1 MDAAIQY
8 ATLIALIGVFQV
20 DHYVKGFLSFRGRM
34 ARIPYFCYSFTV
46 FMTIFVLSLLWGTYI
61 VDGWLMIIETLAV
74 LAICVLASWANLAI
88 TAKRLHDLG
97 LSAWHMIWLFLPT
110 ILPFILRVPEFVLLC
125 WLTSFLISMWLIF
138 WPASKIERYA

>member
-1 MDAAIQY
+1 MDAARQY